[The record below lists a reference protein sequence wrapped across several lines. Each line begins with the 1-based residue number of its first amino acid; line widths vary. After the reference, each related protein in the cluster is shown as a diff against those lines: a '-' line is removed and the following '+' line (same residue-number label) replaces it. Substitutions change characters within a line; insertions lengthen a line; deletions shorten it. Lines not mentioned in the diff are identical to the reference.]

1 MTTQPNHVLLQ
12 PTPLRG
18 KPIRWY
24 EPGERAREIL
34 DQFPDFAFSHLE
46 WQAYAWPGGY
56 EIHYYAKDGG
66 VLCHNCAN
74 QELMRTVDPDDTQFY
89 IVACQ
94 VNYEDPD
101 RYCDH
106 CNRRI
111 EPQYL
116 ECEGVQS

>member
-1 MTTQPNHVLLQ
+1 MTQPTHILLQ
-12 PTPLRG
+12 PSPMDG

-34 DQFPDFAFSHLE
+34 DQFPDFTFSHLE

-56 EIHYYAKDGG
+56 EIHYYTKDGG
-66 VLCHNCAN
+66 VFCHQCAN
-74 QELMRTVDPDDTQFY
+74 QELMRTIDPDDDQFY

-116 ECEGVQS
+116 ECEGPQT